1 MIGDDYMTLQE
12 IATEMLKDIDR
23 YAVSKEVE
31 VPKMVQARTHKKW
44 RVNKKWAK
52 RYGMKMT
59 YEKKM
64 ARVADITLDNVI
76 EFCQEKGLPLP
87 DEFLTVQSNGGDSDE

>member
-1 MIGDDYMTLQE
+1 MTLQE
-12 IATEMLKDIDR
+12 IAEMMLKEVDR

-44 RVNKKWAK
+44 RVNKKWAQ
-52 RYGMKMT
+52 RYGMKMV

-64 ARVADITLDNVI
+64 AKVADITLDDVI
-76 EFCQEKGLPLP
+76 EFCQEKSIPLP
-87 DEFLTVQSNGGDSDE
+87 VEFLTEQSRGDVGE